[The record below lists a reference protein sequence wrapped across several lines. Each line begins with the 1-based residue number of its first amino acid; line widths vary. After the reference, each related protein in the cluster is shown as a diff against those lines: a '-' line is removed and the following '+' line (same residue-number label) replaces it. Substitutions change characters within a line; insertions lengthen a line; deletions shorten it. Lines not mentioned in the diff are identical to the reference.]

1 MKKTEE
7 NKPKQAAEEEKKKWT
22 VPRGPAA
29 TKAKNEY
36 TRKHYDRAEMIL
48 PKGAKAKIEAA
59 AKKQGMSRNEYI
71 LAAVKEAY
79 QRDTGEGLLDGQQD
93 TE

>member
-1 MKKTEE
+1 MGNTEE
-7 NKPKQAAEEEKKKWT
+7 SRQEQATEEEKKKWT

-36 TRKHYDRAEMIL
+36 TRKHYDRAEMVL
-48 PKGAKAKIEAA
+48 PKGTKAKIEAA
-59 AKKQGMSRNEYI
+59 AKKRGMSRNEYV

-79 QRDTGEGLLDGQQD
+79 LRDTGEELL
-93 TE
+93 

>member
-1 MKKTEE
+1 MGNTEE
-7 NKPKQAAEEEKKKWT
+7 SRQEQAAEEEKKKWT

-29 TKAKNEY
+29 TKTKNEY

-48 PKGAKAKIEAA
+48 PKGAKAKIEAV

-79 QRDTGEGLLDGQQD
+79 KRDTGEGLLDGD
-93 TE
+93 

>member
-1 MKKTEE
+1 MGNTEE
-7 NKPKQAAEEEKKKWT
+7 SRREQTAGEEKKKWA

-36 TRKHYDRAEMIL
+36 TRKHYDRAEMVL
-48 PKGAKAKIEAA
+48 PKGTKAKIEAA

-79 QRDTGEGLLDGQQD
+79 LRDTGEGLLDGQ
-93 TE
+93 